1 MSKIVRHIE
10 LPINASTAT
19 TQANYATVF
28 VSASSIYFTN
38 NSGQTFDLTKSTAY
52 SRTLYFT
59 GSADRTDI
67 TYQWS
72 PLPGLR
78 YLEVCAIGAGGGGG
92 AGAAVNSN
100 FQQGGA
106 GGGGGAIIWATYPSF
121 LLTDVTYYIGIQ
133 RGGAGG
139 SGSATSGI
147 PGTGADGTGGGTSS
161 FYDTSG
167 KILVLAD
174 GGNGGPGGA
183 GANVKVAAGGYVSQ
197 SIPPWTGLNG
207 CPGGFVENVID
218 IVTIPSATDIFN
230 NSTTIRSNAQF
241 GEWGFG
247 GGGGGT
253 GAGISA
259 SLLAPAGSGSDGYQ
273 YNTIR
278 INNNSGTSFPGANGS
293 HGGAGT
299 NNLITT
305 LLRVSGSVESQYGAG
320 GGGHGGG
327 SSLVAGGNGGNGG
340 FYGAG
345 GGGGGSGWQ
354 LSGVGGIG
362 GSGSAGLVILTE
374 YYF

>member
-1 MSKIVRHIE
+1 MTKIVRHIE
-10 LPINASTAT
+10 LPINSAPAIAQS
-19 TQANYATVF
+19 NYATVF
-28 VSASSIYFTN
+28 ASASSVYFVN
-38 NSGQTFDLTKSTAY
+38 ESGQTFDLTKSTAY
-52 SRTLYFT
+52 TNTLYFT

-72 PLPGLR
+72 PPPGLR

-92 AGAAVNSN
+92 AGAAVNSA

-106 GGGGGAIIWATYPSF
+106 GGGGGAIVWATFPSF
-121 LLTDVTYYIGIQ
+121 LLTDTTYYIGIQ
-133 RGGAGG
+133 RGGAPG
-139 SGSATSGI
+139 SGSVVSGV
-147 PGTGADGTGGGTSS
+147 PGTGADGQPGGTSS

-174 GGNGGPGGA
+174 GGDGGPGGA
-183 GANVKVAAGGYVSQ
+183 GANVKVGAGGYVSQ
-197 SIPPWTGLNG
+197 SIPAWSGLNG

-247 GGGGGT
+247 AGGGG
-253 GAGISA
+253 AGGGVSA

-278 INNNSGTSFPGANGS
+278 TNNNSGTSFPGVN
-293 HGGAGT
+293 GT
-299 NNLITT
+299 NGGNGTDNLITT
-305 LLRVSGSVESQYGAG
+305 LLRVSSSVESQYGLG

-327 SSLVAGGNGGNGG
+327 SSLTIGGNGGAGG
-340 FYGAG
+340 LYGAG
-345 GGGGGSGWQ
+345 GGGGGSGWT
-354 LSGVGGIG
+354 LSGVGGAG